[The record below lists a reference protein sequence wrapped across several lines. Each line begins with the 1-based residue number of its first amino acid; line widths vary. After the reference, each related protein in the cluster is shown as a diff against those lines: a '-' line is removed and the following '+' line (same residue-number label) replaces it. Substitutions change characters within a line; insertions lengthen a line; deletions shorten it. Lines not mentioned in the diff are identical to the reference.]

1 MNVMGFLKILTINKR
16 SSGVLFI
23 NNFRILSNIRV
34 LQQNG
39 WGDKDNIR
47 DFPREQRQEDGFTE
61 GIERVMRMI
70 FQVANEKQADSPE
83 FFVINSGKK
92 YELNSSYPLP

>member
-1 MNVMGFLKILTINKR
+1 MGVLMNVMGFLKSLTINKR

-23 NNFRILSNIRV
+23 NNFRMFSNVRV

-47 DFPREQRQEDGFTE
+47 DFPREQRQEDGFSE
-61 GIERVMRMI
+61 GIERVM
-70 FQVANEKQADSPE
+70 
-83 FFVINSGKK
+83 
-92 YELNSSYPLP
+92 